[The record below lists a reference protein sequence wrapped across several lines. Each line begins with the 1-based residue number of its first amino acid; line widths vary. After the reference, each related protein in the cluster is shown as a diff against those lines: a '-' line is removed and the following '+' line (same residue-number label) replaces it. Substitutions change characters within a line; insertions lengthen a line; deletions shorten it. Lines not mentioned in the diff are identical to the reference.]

1 MAPKSTERAL
11 NFRKQQRRLLFLSIA
26 RTCKNL
32 RSDHKDRDPQRMPAN
47 TYLEQQANVHAL
59 AGLKIENST
68 VEKAPSQSISAGAV
82 SGAPHCADTSDMLKL
97 REYMRKL
104 VLNTLQQYKPC
115 PADDASKAKYMTV
128 ARRLEQMLFKMAISK
143 EEYMNPSTLESRI
156 ASLIKG
162 KQLNNYNKRRTNS
175 SLVGKMAPT
184 TTGLSHAG
192 ASAGLGPSGNTVGP
206 MDHDV
211 LELREYMRTLV
222 FSELHKHHP
231 CPADDA
237 SKAKYLHVSRRLEEG
252 IYQMANTKAHMSGQ
266 LSGQDT
272 NQGTVSSQNNGNSQM
287 HNLAVASS
295 GAGGGEGPSR
305 STVGPIDHDILR
317 LRQYMQIL
325 VFNVLK
331 QKQPPPF
338 DAASKAKYMDVAR
351 RLEEGLFKTAISK
364 EDYLNESTLESRL
377 GSLIKGRLL
386 KNSNQGHTNSSMV
399 GTMAPTTT
407 GLSHAGGNSSS
418 MVTSSACA
426 SVGLGP
432 SPNTSGPMDHD
443 VLELRQYMRTL
454 VFNELHKRR
463 PCPADAASDAKFLDI
478 ARHLEEGLFQMA
490 NTREDYLNQS
500 TLVSRLAA
508 LISRRIP
515 NNQQNANSSPPGTMT
530 TLAPEVS
537 PMQVREKLPE
547 NEDELE
553 TEITENLKSMSL
565 YS

>member
-1 MAPKSTERAL
+1 A
-11 NFRKQQRRLLFLSIA
+11 
-26 RTCKNL
+26 CKNL

-59 AGLKIENST
+59 VGLKIENST
-68 VEKAPSQSISAGAV
+68 VEKAPSVSISAGAV
-82 SGAPHCADTSDMLKL
+82 SGAPRCADTSDMLKL
-97 REYMRKL
+97 REYMRRL
-104 VLNTLQQYKPC
+104 VLNTVQQYKPC

-128 ARRLEQMLFKMAISK
+128 ARRLEQMLFKMAIPK
-143 EEYMNPSTLESRI
+143 
-156 ASLIKG
+156 
-162 KQLNNYNKRRTNS
+162 
-175 SLVGKMAPT
+175 
-184 TTGLSHAG
+184 
-192 ASAGLGPSGNTVGP
+192 
-206 MDHDV
+206 
-211 LELREYMRTLV
+211 
-222 FSELHKHHP
+222 
-231 CPADDA
+231 
-237 SKAKYLHVSRRLEEG
+237 
-252 IYQMANTKAHMSGQ
+252 
-266 LSGQDT
+266 DT
-272 NQGTVSSQNNGNSQM
+272 NQGTVSQNNGNSQM

-407 GLSHAGGNSSS
+407 GLSHAGGDSSS

-508 LISRRIP
+508 LMSRRIP

-537 PMQVREKLPE
+537 PMVREKLPE

>member
-1 MAPKSTERAL
+1 M
-11 NFRKQQRRLLFLSIA
+11 NFQ
-26 RTCKNL
+26 
-32 RSDHKDRDPQRMPAN
+32 
-47 TYLEQQANVHAL
+47 
-59 AGLKIENST
+59 
-68 VEKAPSQSISAGAV
+68 
-82 SGAPHCADTSDMLKL
+82 
-97 REYMRKL
+97 
-104 VLNTLQQYKPC
+104 
-115 PADDASKAKYMTV
+115 
-128 ARRLEQMLFKMAISK
+128 
-143 EEYMNPSTLESRI
+143 
-156 ASLIKG
+156 
-162 KQLNNYNKRRTNS
+162 
-175 SLVGKMAPT
+175 
-184 TTGLSHAG
+184 
-192 ASAGLGPSGNTVGP
+192 
-206 MDHDV
+206 
-211 LELREYMRTLV
+211 
-222 FSELHKHHP
+222 
-231 CPADDA
+231 
-237 SKAKYLHVSRRLEEG
+237 
-252 IYQMANTKAHMSGQ
+252 AHMSGQ

-272 NQGTVSSQNNGNSQM
+272 NQGTVSQNNGNSQM

-331 QKQPPPF
+331 QKQPPPD

-500 TLVSRLAA
+500 TLFSRLAA

-515 NNQQNANSSPPGTMT
+515 NNQQNAHSSPPGTMT